1 MGNKKFEIRI
11 AGKGGQGILTA
22 GYILGKAI
30 ALYEDKNVA
39 QTQSY
44 GPEAR
49 GGASRTD
56 LIISDSQIF
65 YTKVRKADYLVVL
78 SQEAYDKYISS
89 FPEATGTLI
98 ADSYITLKNGQKGKI
113 LLGDFEKIARDD
125 LKNPLAA
132 NLVML
137 GYLCAVSSLAN
148 SESVKKVISGHFKKK
163 FEESNFKAF
172 DMGFEAGKK
181 NLKSQG

>member
-1 MGNKKFEIRI
+1 MGNNKIEIRI

-30 ALYEDKNVA
+30 ALFGDKNVA

-56 LIISDSQIF
+56 LIISKSQIF

-78 SQEAYDKYISS
+78 SQEAYDKYIGS
-89 FPEATGTLI
+89 FP
-98 ADSYITLKNGQKGKI
+98 
-113 LLGDFEKIARDD
+113 
-125 LKNPLAA
+125 
-132 NLVML
+132 
-137 GYLCAVSSLAN
+137 
-148 SESVKKVISGHFKKK
+148 
-163 FEESNFKAF
+163 
-172 DMGFEAGKK
+172 
-181 NLKSQG
+181 